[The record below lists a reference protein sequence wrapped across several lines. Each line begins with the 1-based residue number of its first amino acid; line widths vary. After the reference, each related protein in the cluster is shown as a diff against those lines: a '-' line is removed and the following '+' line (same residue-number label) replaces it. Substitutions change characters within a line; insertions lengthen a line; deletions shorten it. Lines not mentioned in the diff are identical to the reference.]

1 MLYLLYMPLEPLE
14 TSREERIE
22 ALLKENQR
30 ILAEN
35 NLLLRKMRRTAIVSS
50 LLRFVWFLFL
60 LGSGIYVY
68 FTYIQPNLES
78 IKTEIEVLRQMV
90 PTGDSFKQFYDSIR
104 AEEAAAKQ
112 VEITS
117 QTS

>member
-1 MLYLLYMPLEPLE
+1 MPLEPLE
-14 TSREERIE
+14 TSRDERIE

-35 NLLLRKMRRTAIVSS
+35 NQLLHKMRRSAMLSS
-50 LLRFVWFLFL
+50 VFRFVWLL
-60 LGSGIYVY
+60 IILGSGAYVY
-68 FTYIQPNLES
+68 FAYIQPNLDS
-78 IKTEIEVLRQMV
+78 IRAEIETVRQMV
-90 PTGDSFKQFYDSIR
+90 PTGDSFRQFYESIK

>member
-1 MLYLLYMPLEPLE
+1 MPLEPLE
-14 TSREERIE
+14 TSHHERIE

-30 ILAEN
+30 ILTEN
-35 NLLLRKMRRTAIVSS
+35 NLLLRKMRRTAILSS

-60 LGSGIYVY
+60 LGSGIYAY
-68 FTYIQPNLES
+68 FTYIQPNLDS
-78 IKTEIEVLRQMV
+78 IKTEMDMLRQMM
-90 PTGDSFKQFYDSIR
+90 PTGDSFKQFYESIK

>member
-1 MLYLLYMPLEPLE
+1 MSLEPLE
-14 TSREERIE
+14 TSNHERIE

-30 ILAEN
+30 ILIEN
-35 NLLLRKMRRTAIVSS
+35 NVLLHKMRRTAVMSS

-60 LGSGIYVY
+60 LGSGVYVY
-68 FTYIQPNLES
+68 FTYIQPNLDS
-78 IKTEIEVLRQMV
+78 IKAEIETVRQMV
-90 PTGDSFKQFYDSIR
+90 PTRDAFKQFYESMK

>member
-1 MLYLLYMPLEPLE
+1 MPLDPLE

-35 NLLLRKMRRTAIVSS
+35 NVLLRRMHRTALLSS
-50 LLRFVWFLFL
+50 FFRFIWFLII
-60 LGSGIYVY
+60 LGSGAYAY
-68 FTYIQPNLES
+68 FTYIQPNLDT
-78 IKTEIEVLRQMV
+78 IKTEMNTLRLMI
-90 PTGDSFKQFYDSIR
+90 PTGEKLKELYESIQ

-112 VEITS
+112 VEITE